1 MLVFFSEWKGK
12 MRKQSRFKNEEV
24 NKLIE
29 LVVAGDSDSFTK
41 LVDQYNPLLKKILNA
56 YTTEEMSKED
66 VEDLSQ
72 EELIA
77 FYRAIINFDKEQTDV
92 EFGLYAKICITNS
105 MISYKRAAAKKSNES
120 LIGDEEMNSITD
132 PEGEVSKFFEM
143 RESERELGEQIE
155 KTLSGYE
162 NEVWSYYVNGCS
174 TREIAAKLNSNEKS
188 IDNAIF
194 RIRKKLKTLLIAD

>member
-1 MLVFFSEWKGK
+1 
-12 MRKQSRFKNEEV
+12 MREKSIKKTEEINE
-24 NKLIE
+24 LIE
-29 LVVAGDSDSFTK
+29 LVVSGDSDAFTE
-41 LVDQYNPLLKKILNA
+41 LVEIYNPLLKKILNA
-56 YTTEEMSKED
+56 YTTEEMSRED
-66 VEDLSQ
+66 IEDLSQ

-77 FYRAIINFDKEQTDV
+77 FYRAIINFDKEQTNV

-120 LIGDEEMNSITD
+120 LIGDDEMNSITD

-155 KTLSGYE
+155 KTLSAYE

-174 TREIAAKLNSNEKS
+174 SKEIAAKLNSNEKS